1 MYNVSTG
8 KLIKGGASKTTG
20 SVLSMTLDT
29 TSGGVWAADSKGS
42 VFYFIV
48 NTATGRLQ
56 RLKRC
61 KPHPQMITSCI
72 YTSFYMNHSSLVAI
86 GKKQY
91 MCVYIV
97 SAKLHEL

>member
-8 KLIKGGASKTTG
+8 KQIKGGASKTTG

-61 KPHPQMITSCI
+61 KPHPQIMLIIITHRLHV
-72 YTSFYMNHSSLVAI
+72 YTCSSI
-86 GKKQY
+86 GKKIHII
-91 MCVYIV
+91 IV
-97 SAKLHEL
+97 SDKLHEM